1 MSNRSIE
8 NHVEFVL
15 STYLE
20 REQGQSGA
28 HIRRPYTGAEKDI
41 LNKNVIE
48 TTYNQRIDNGTQ
60 YCLFE
65 HFNDLKNYCEATIMT
80 LSFEVLIFSQIAESK
95 FGYLNRNVTGKK
107 FRQRKLRIDLKKR
120 DSHICDMQALQ
131 PLPAPTNTANTAPA
145 MTTSGGQPPLP
156 VSETV

>member
-41 LNKNVIE
+41 LNKNVMKTI
-48 TTYNQRIDNGTQ
+48 YNQRIGIQ
-60 YCLFE
+60 YFVRTFQQRLQ
-65 HFNDLKNYCEATIMT
+65 NNYCEATTMRT
-80 LSFEVLIFSQIAESK
+80 LNFGILILSQIAEFK
-95 FGYLNRNVTGKK
+95 FTLLLSLHI
-107 FRQRKLRIDLKKR
+107 FDLKKR